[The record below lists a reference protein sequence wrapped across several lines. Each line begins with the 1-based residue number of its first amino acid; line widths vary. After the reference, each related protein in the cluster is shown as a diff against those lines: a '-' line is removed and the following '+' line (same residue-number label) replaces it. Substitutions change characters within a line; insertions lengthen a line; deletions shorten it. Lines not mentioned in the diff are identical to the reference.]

1 MMRMEQLKPDVL
13 NRIKNIKMLLLD
25 VDGVLT
31 DCRIFFD
38 NSGEWKRHFS
48 IRDGYG
54 IKMLLDL
61 GYKVGI
67 ITASKSKDIAERA
80 KALGLTYFFEGS
92 LDKVPAFESAL
103 KDSGLKANEVA
114 YMGDDLFDIPLLKQV
129 GFAATVSDAMEEVVE
144 IAHYQARRP
153 AGNGAVREVCD
164 LIRKNGAL
172 HV

>member
-1 MMRMEQLKPDVL
+1 MDHLSSDLKQRL
-13 NRIKNIKMLLLD
+13 SHIKMLLLD

-31 DCRIFFD
+31 DCRIFLD
-38 NSGEWKRHFS
+38 ASGEWRRLFS

-67 ITASKSKDIAERA
+67 ITASKSKDISERA
-80 KALGLTYFFEGS
+80 RTLGLTYFFEGS
-92 LDKVPAFESAL
+92 LDKVPAFEAAM
-103 KDSGLKANEVA
+103 KDAGLLPHEVA
-114 YMGDDLFDIPLLKQV
+114 YMGDDLFDIPILQKV
-129 GFAATVSDAMEEVVE
+129 GFAATVNDAMEDVQE
-144 IAHYQARRP
+144 IVHYRARRP

-172 HV
+172 HG